1 MINKLAVCFT
11 LMFLI
16 MGCDASALGEHSRPE
31 IKSFEE
37 AELLR
42 YEAENSL
49 DMNFKE
55 KKYQEA
61 KPIYEYLAENGD
73 PMAQFILG
81 DIYDRALTGQ
91 GDHEKG
97 FYWTKKAADNGNID
111 AILNTAMNYAMGTG
125 TAVNLVQA
133 KKYYQIGA
141 DKNDPKAQYLLGST
155 LIDEDDISN
164 GLRYLKDAAN
174 NGNDLA
180 QFQLGLIYCDGEI
193 VKKDYQQCNDYWKE
207 SADQGNRDAQ
217 FNYAVNMHQGFGKYN
232 IDEAIKYYMIA
243 SAQGNGSA
251 SYNLHAIYNNP
262 KHNRIDKVKASN
274 YLKMAEEQGYNRPKA
289 IMYIKEE

>member
-1 MINKLAVCFT
+1 M
-11 LMFLI
+11 
-16 MGCDASALGEHSRPE
+16 
-31 IKSFEE
+31 SFED

-97 FYWTKKAADNGNID
+97 FYWIKEAADNGNID
-111 AILNTAMNYAMGTG
+111 AILRTAINYQIGNGTKINTIN
-125 TAVNLVQA
+125 A
-133 KKYYQIGA
+133 KKYYLEA
-141 DKNDPKAQYLLGST
+141 ANLNSPEAKSALGMIF
-155 LIDEDDISN
+155 IDEKDIHQ
-164 GLRYLKDAAN
+164 GLIYLKEAAEQSN
-174 NGNDLA
+174 VLA
-180 QFQLGLIYCDGEI
+180 QFKLGLIYCEGEI
-193 VKKDYQQCNDYWKE
+193 VEKDYQQCNGYWKKA
-207 SADQGNRDAQ
+207 ADQGQRDSI
-217 FNYAVNMHQGFGKYN
+217 FNYAVNMHQGFGEYN
-232 IDEAIKYYMIA
+232 IDEAIKYYTIA
-243 SAQGNGSA
+243 SVQGNGSA
-251 SYNLHAIYNNP
+251 SYNLHVIYNNP